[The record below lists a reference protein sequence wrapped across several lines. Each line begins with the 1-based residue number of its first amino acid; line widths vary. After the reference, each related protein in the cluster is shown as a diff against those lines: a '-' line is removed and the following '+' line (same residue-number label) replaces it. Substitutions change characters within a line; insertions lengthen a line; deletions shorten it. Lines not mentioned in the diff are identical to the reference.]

1 MEYKINRKIVV
12 ALISLLLAAGV
23 IFLTT
28 FLHIAP
34 TPSAPIINLNDWE
47 ISLNGNILPVRSLKD
62 ANTGIIDDSDVIVLT
77 TTVPELKYIEPS
89 IYFRSVHAITEI
101 YIDDDLIYTTR
112 DEDTENSNFSIPKY
126 YNNAPLSCS
135 YAGKKLT
142 ITISGSK
149 ELPSSGLSNV
159 YIGERKDLFFYNLYT
174 MGIYFLAGAFFS
186 FLGFLLMILSPY
198 LIIYHDNDLRLFF
211 SGLISL
217 LLGTYILAYYGILG
231 LIVDD
236 SYINTI
242 AEYAALYN
250 ILTAILGYFASLFS
264 GKKKKVFLSLFILDV
279 ILFFSSIILHFSGLL
294 PFSMFSIILHVVANA
309 EAIITFALIIHEQ
322 LSHRH
327 SKERRVSP
335 SDSIFLI
342 GLIIFIVLAISDI
355 FLFNF
360 NKYFRSE
367 GEANTDLIGFTI
379 GSFVFV
385 CCLLVSYLYYNVYS
399 NNFASMQSH
408 IKSLAYTDALT
419 GLANRARC
427 EQVMNMLS
435 EEKNIYT
442 LISFDL
448 NRLKHINDTLG
459 HHEGDRL
466 LTGFSTILS
475 ECFWDANLIGRMGGD
490 EFIVILI
497 EEHSLNC
504 TKRIH
509 ELYSILEEWN
519 RKEQAFTY
527 SASYGYAYSYEVPS
541 GSAKEVYML
550 ADSRMYEMKREH
562 HGDEKEDSRHA

>member
-12 ALISLLLAAGV
+12 ALISLLLIIGV
-23 IFLTT
+23 ILLTT
-28 FLHIAP
+28 FVHIAP
-34 TPSAPIINLNDWE
+34 TPSAPILKMNDWE
-47 ISLNGNILPVRSLKD
+47 ITLNGKVLSARSLKD
-62 ANTGIIDDSDVIVLT
+62 ANTGIIDDSDVVVLT
-77 TTVPELKYIEPS
+77 ATVPELNYIEPS
-89 IYFRSVHAITEI
+89 IYFRSVHAIIEI

-112 DEDTENSNFSIPKY
+112 DVDAENSSFSIPKFF
-126 YNNAPLSCS
+126 NNAPLKSS
-135 YAGKKLT
+135 YSGKKIT
-142 ITISGSK
+142 ITISGSE
-149 ELPSSGLSNV
+149 ELPSSGLSDV
-159 YIGERKDLFFYNLYT
+159 YIGERKDLFFHNIYT
-174 MGIYFLAGAFFS
+174 MGVYFLAGVFFS

-211 SGLISL
+211 SGLISML
-217 LLGTYILAYYGILG
+217 IGCYILAYYGILG
-231 LIVDD
+231 LLVGD
-236 SYINTI
+236 SYINSI
-242 AEYAALYN
+242 AEYASLYN
-250 ILTAILGYFASLFS
+250 IPTAILGYLASLFS
-264 GKKKKVFLSLFILDV
+264 GKKKKVFLSLFIFDV
-279 ILFFSSIILHFSGLL
+279 VLFASSIILHFSGLF
-294 PFSMFSIILHVVANA
+294 PFKMFSMVIHVVANA
-309 EAIITFALIIHEQ
+309 EAVIAFALIIHEQ
-322 LSHRH
+322 ISHRH

-335 SDSIFLI
+335 SDTIFLI
-342 GLIIFIVLAISDI
+342 GLVIFIVLAVSDI
-355 FLFNF
+355 ILFNY
-360 NKYFRSE
+360 NKYFRSA
-367 GEANTDLIGFTI
+367 GEANTDLIGFTF

-408 IKSLAYTDALT
+408 IKNLAYTDALT

-448 NRLKHINDTLG
+448 NKLKHVNDTLG

-490 EFIVILI
+490 EFMVILI

-509 ELYSILEEWN
+509 ELYSIIEEWN
-519 RKEQAFTY
+519 RKEQAFKY
-527 SASYGYAYSYEVPS
+527 SVSYGYAYSYEVPS